1 MLALI
6 RFYQGFISPL
16 MPLGCRFHPSCSH
29 YAYQAIER
37 HGARRGVWLAAR
49 RLLRCRPFGPYGYDP
64 VPEAWSAGACSR
76 LHAPK
81 LTSGQER
88 PLAWDDAEA
97 HGQETGIGRRSYLQ
111 EGRSKLRQQQGGSNL
126 PHSKAEVAQ

>member
-1 MLALI
+1 MPEKTGGAGKALRAWMLGLI
-6 RFYQGFISPL
+6 RFYQAFVSPL

-64 VPEAWSAGACSR
+64 VPEA
-76 LHAPK
+76 
-81 LTSGQER
+81 
-88 PLAWDDAEA
+88 EA
-97 HGQETGIGRRSYLQ
+97 HGQETAIRRRSYLQ
-111 EGRSKLRQQQGGSNL
+111 EGRSKLRQQQGGSEL
-126 PHSKAEVAQ
+126 PHSREVAR